1 MAHRTLRLATLFL
14 VAAAAFAACSGDAEV
29 EAPGEV
35 TGVIVDIE
43 SAGIGDIR
51 GFRLK
56 DGDDTYEVVV
66 DPNAEYEVA
75 LGHLQ
80 EHLSGS
86 LPVKVELEERDGVLY
101 AETIEDA

>member
-1 MAHRTLRLATLFL
+1 MTRRTLRLFTLVL
-14 VAAAAFAACSGDAEV
+14 VAAAAFAACEGDTEV
-29 EAPGEV
+29 DAPNEV
-35 TGVIVDIE
+35 TGVVVDIE

-56 DGDDTYEVVV
+56 DGDNTYDVVI
-66 DPNAEYEVA
+66 DPDAEYGFD

-86 LPVKVELEERDGVLY
+86 LPIKVELERRDGVLY

>member
-1 MAHRTLRLATLFL
+1 MLMAAPALTG
-14 VAAAAFAACSGDAEV
+14 CGGSAEV
-29 EAPGEV
+29 EAPSEV
-35 TGVIVDIE
+35 TGVVVDIE

-51 GFRLK
+51 GFKLK
-56 DGDDTYEVVV
+56 DGANTYDVVIDPDT
-66 DPNAEYEVA
+66 EYEFN

-86 LPVKVELEERDGVLY
+86 VPIKVELEERDGVLY

>member
-1 MAHRTLRLATLFL
+1 MTHRTLRLVTLVL
-14 VAAAAFAACSGDAEV
+14 VAATTLTGCGSDAEV
-29 EAPGEV
+29 EAPIEV

-56 DGDDTYEVVV
+56 DGNDTYEVVV

-86 LPVKVELEERDGVLY
+86 LPVKVELQERDGVLY

>member
-1 MAHRTLRLATLFL
+1 MTHRTKRL
-14 VAAAAFAACSGDAEV
+14 VAFILTLASAFGACGSDPEV
-29 EAPGEV
+29 EAASEV

-51 GFRLK
+51 SFRLK
-56 DGDDTYEVVV
+56 DGDETYDVVI
-66 DPNAEYEVA
+66 DPDVEYGFD

-101 AETIEDA
+101 AQTIDDA